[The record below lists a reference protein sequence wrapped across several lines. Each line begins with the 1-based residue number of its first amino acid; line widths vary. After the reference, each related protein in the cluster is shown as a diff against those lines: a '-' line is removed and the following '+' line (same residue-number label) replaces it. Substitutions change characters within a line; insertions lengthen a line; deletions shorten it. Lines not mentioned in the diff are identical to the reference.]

1 MGEVIEWPSD
11 RRPFMTEQ
19 AFDELVRLGLGYRGE
34 NGRRGLTRM
43 GWLMAAREGFV
54 KGQTITELGRRV
66 LNEHMA
72 TQRGQA

>member
-1 MGEVIEWPSD
+1 MSE
-11 RRPFMTEQ
+11 R
-19 AFDELVRLGLGYRGE
+19 
-34 NGRRGLTRM
+34 LTRM